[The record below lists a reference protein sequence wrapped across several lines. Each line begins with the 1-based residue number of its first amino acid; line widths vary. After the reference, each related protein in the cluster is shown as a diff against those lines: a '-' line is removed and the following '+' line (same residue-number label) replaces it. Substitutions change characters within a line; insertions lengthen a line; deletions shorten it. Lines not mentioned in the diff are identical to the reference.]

1 MATANVGSRRAS
13 EQLIEQG
20 RVRVNGQV
28 ITLGDKADPDI
39 DVIEVDG
46 QRLRFDKLVKRY
58 IAIYKPKNVVST
70 SEPHENDTRKT
81 IFDLVPASEHMFSI
95 GRLDADSEG
104 LMVLTN
110 DGDLANRLTHPSYR
124 HTKTYLVTVQGVPST
139 QTLDRWQRGIELTE
153 DDGRN
158 VRTAPCVVHMVKK
171 SGSVSVL
178 RVIMTEGKKRQIRR
192 VANALG
198 HPVGKLVR
206 TDIGKLSIEG
216 LKPGEYRDL
225 DEEEIEQLST
235 PSPEFKVSRRPAPR
249 HRTDRSEDARVVPLA
264 SVQNAAS
271 SRALR
276 EIARAASQRIARRV
290 IPNRKAVVQAVVSPA
305 LAALHDK
312 KPAIMTKKN
321 KSPQGRLL

>member
-28 ITLGDKADPDI
+28 ITLGDKADPDT

-249 HRTDRSEDARVVPLA
+249 HRTDRSEDRPRR
-264 SVQNAAS
+264 S
-271 SRALR
+271 SGERSERSYKPRAEGDR
-276 EIARAASQRIARRV
+276 PHRKPSDRPPRDSKPQGSRSGGKPRAGGAPRQEARR
-290 IPNRKAVVQAVVSPA
+290 N
-305 LAALHDK
+305 DEEE
-312 KPAIMTKKN
+312 
-321 KSPQGRLL
+321 